1 MYKMFLVGYFRARL
15 LDMYILIVDDDA
27 NILDNLSFQ
36 LEKAGHVCL
45 TAHDGVQALNIL
57 DKEFIQV
64 CLLDYSLP
72 GLNGIQLMEKIKE
85 KLPHMVCVFITGTSN
100 IGVAVEAT
108 KKGAYDFL
116 EKPFEPEK
124 LHILLNKVHNEFFTQ
139 TRVEYLESKLQNAG
153 MPFVVGL
160 KYQMRSIL
168 EVVDSISRAQVFSV
182 LIKGESGTGK
192 EVLARYIHQKSL
204 RCQRPF
210 IDVNCSA
217 VPANLLESEL
227 FGYERGAFTGADRCK
242 IGLLE
247 MANGG
252 ILFLDEIGD
261 MPLDMQAKLLRAL
274 ENRVIRRVGGTEN
287 IPIDV
292 AIISATNKDLAE
304 LIVTQKFRE
313 DLFYRINII
322 PMQLPPLRERLEDI
336 PELVG
341 CFIQRFNRL
350 LGKDIQGLAPGVLEI
365 LQKYSFPGNIREL
378 RNIIERAIILERGKV
393 LTRDHFVGLISTGG
407 PNTEVAPSLHLSFN
421 EFKQQL
427 ILESEKKYLSLLLKK
442 TAGNVTAAAELAGM
456 PRTSLSRLLSKHTLR
471 FKEFKS

>member
-1 MYKMFLVGYFRARL
+1 
-15 LDMYILIVDDDA
+15 MYILIVDDDL
-27 NILDNLSFQ
+27 NILDNLAFQ
-36 LEKAGHVCL
+36 LEKAGHTCF
-45 TAHDGVQALNIL
+45 TAADGGQALSVL
-57 DKEFIQV
+57 DKEFVQV

-85 KLPHMVCVFITGTSN
+85 KFPHMVCVFITGTSN
-100 IGVAVEAT
+100 LGIAVEAT

-116 EKPFEPEK
+116 EKPFEPDK
-124 LHILLNKVHNEFFTQ
+124 VQVLLNKVHNEFFMQ
-139 TRVEYLESKLQNAG
+139 TRVEYLESKLKNTG

-168 EVVDSISRAQVFSV
+168 DIVDSISRAQSFSV

-204 RCQRPF
+204 RRQQPF

-217 VPANLLESEL
+217 IPANLLESEL
-227 FGYERGAFTGADRCK
+227 FGYEKGAFTGADRCK
-242 IGLLE
+242 VGLLE
-247 MANGG
+247 MASGG

-274 ENRVIRRVGGTEN
+274 EGKVIRRVGGTEN

-292 AIISATNKDLAE
+292 AVISATNKDLNAMILE
-304 LIVTQKFRE
+304 HKFRE
-313 DLFYRINII
+313 DLYYRINII
-322 PMQLPPLRERLEDI
+322 PIQLPPLRERVEDI
-336 PELVG
+336 PELVS
-341 CFIQRFNRL
+341 CFIERFNAS
-350 LGKDIQGLAPGVLEI
+350 LGKDIQGVAPGVMDL
-365 LQKYSFPGNIREL
+365 LQKYTYPGNIREL
-378 RNIIERAIILERGKV
+378 RNIIERAVILEKSKILSREQFTL
-393 LTRDHFVGLISTGG
+393 LTAAGQT
-407 PNTEVAPSLHLSFN
+407 TERAPSLDLNFN